1 MNTFKAGFVSLL
13 GMPNAGKS
21 TLLNALIGEP
31 ISIIT
36 PKAHTTRQ
44 HILGILT
51 TSTFQIVFSDTPGLL
66 SPTHPLQR
74 YMEKDLRKAF
84 TDTDLNLLLLS
95 ATEKPHPLHLKY
107 YHILKSK
114 PLLLL
119 LNKSDTCS
127 SDELRCQ
134 KQQWQTFLSYSETLL
149 PLSAKCKSGLDTLL
163 EHILPYIPSHP
174 PYFPFTQLTDK
185 SKRFIAEEV
194 LRKHALL
201 NYRKEIP
208 YHIYTSVHSFRQ
220 EAHILHIEAS
230 VYTARNSQKAIL
242 IGHKG
247 QALKRLGTAVRK
259 ELERFFHTQIFL
271 HLTIKVAADWMKK
284 EEKLREVFRKF

>member
-1 MNTFKAGFVSLL
+1 MSKFKAGFVSLL

-21 TLLNALIGEP
+21 TLLNALIGSP

-51 TSTFQIVFSDTPGLL
+51 TSAFQIVFSDTPGLL
-66 SPTHPLQR
+66 APIHALQK
-74 YMEKDLRKAF
+74 YMAKDLHRAS

-95 ATEKPHPLHLKY
+95 ATEKPHDLHVKY
-107 YHILKSK
+107 YNILKSK
-114 PLLLL
+114 ALLLL

-127 SDELRCQ
+127 PDMLLSQQ
-134 KQQWQTFLSYSETLL
+134 KQWQTFLSHSAPLL
-149 PLSAKCKSGLDTLL
+149 PLSAKHKQGLDTLL
-163 EHILPYIPSHP
+163 EHILPHIPVHP

-194 LRKHALL
+194 LRKHILL
-201 NYRKEIP
+201 NYRKEVP
-208 YHIYTSVHSFRQ
+208 YHIYTSVHSFKQ
-220 EAHILHIEAS
+220 EEQILRIEAS
-230 VYTARNSQKAIL
+230 IYTSRNSQKAIL

-259 ELERFFHTQIFL
+259 ELERFFHTHIFL
-271 HLTIKVAADWMKK
+271 HLTIKVALDWMKK
-284 EEKLREVFRKF
+284 EEKLREIFQKS